1 MPFRDRIP
9 GRPSHGSRS
18 SLSRI
23 MLAGPFRPDRRRG
36 GKDSRNSQSNPG
48 ARSDP
53 STEAWKLETSYFLE
67 GAKILGICNASCVRR
82 ARSSYIGVWHSFLPD
97 GYDSAIRNGWHVNAP
112 PSQNRTMDWCPPD
125 QARSAGFTD
134 WVLAGVRRERIERI
148 ARRVYRI
155 PYLPPGRFLLYREAL
170 LRANA

>member
-1 MPFRDRIP
+1 MK
-9 GRPSHGSRS
+9 RPATNS
-18 SLSRI
+18 SVSSGGYSLPLINWSTSQHPKNEER
-23 MLAGPFRPDRRRG
+23 LAGQ
-36 GKDSRNSQSNPG
+36 SRNSQSNPG

-53 STEAWKLETSYFLE
+53 STEARKLETSYFLE